1 MRKNQVTITLE
12 RFGDTVP
19 KNLNAKSMKIEVYAD
34 SNDVYE
40 ALSAAFNGV
49 LEEIKKNQ
57 AMPEFG
63 VVSSHSSTRLSDD
76 LEEI

>member
-1 MRKNQVTITLE
+1 MRAGGLKGMNVVI
-12 RFGDTVP
+12 VV
-19 KNLNAKSMKIEVYAD
+19 KSVSHRSYPFYAD

-40 ALSAAFNGV
+40 ALSVAFNEV

-63 VVSSHSSTRLSDD
+63 VVSSHSSVRMNDD